1 MTFEG
6 ASDRITTVTMYTA
19 KQRILD
25 LDVLSTLPELLTH
38 HLDKR
43 PDAVAYQFYD
53 PKAKR
58 WLEKTFKEAF
68 EDVLAWRKSF
78 AAFPFLERGDRCA
91 MLLPNCYEAVCF
103 DQSMLAD
110 AFVPVPLHAIDTPK
124 SSGFILRDS
133 GAKVLVTNK
142 LLKWKLIREACE
154 TPDLRLVVITDDE
167 IEDDPSAAIPVMKLS
182 TFLTLGRDVKD
193 LPMGP
198 KADDLAALVY
208 TSGTTGNPKGVML
221 THRNVLSNLRGT
233 LANIS
238 PHDEEQFLSF
248 LPLSHTFERT
258 ASYYL
263 ALGLGYPLAFNRSIA
278 HLTEDFKI
286 IRPTVLLSV
295 PRVYEM
301 VYAKLRDGLAKK
313 SGFVRFLFNWAVNV
327 GWRSFCSKNGI
338 PCERPFSSLFDPLV
352 AGFLDRKVGKT
363 LRDVFG
369 GRPHLYISGGAALSP
384 AVSKIFCALGI
395 PVMQGYGMTETSPV
409 IAVNRQDWN
418 HPSTV
423 GPLVSNLEG
432 RLSEDGELQV
442 RGPSVMKGYWNRP
455 DATKE
460 IFTAD
465 GWLRTGDVCEI
476 YDDGYIRITGR
487 IKEIIVTSTGEKVP
501 PADLEAAIQED
512 PLFAQ
517 AMVLGDDRPFISAI
531 TVVNPDVW
539 TKFCEE
545 LGLDPADPASLKSK
559 EAKTAALR
567 RIKHATRGFPN
578 YGVPRQ
584 VTLLTDDWSIESG
597 FLTPTLKL
605 KRRVVM
611 ATYAKE
617 IEEMYEALERK
628 GA

>member
-1 MTFEG
+1 
-6 ASDRITTVTMYTA
+6 MYTA

-43 PDAVAYQFYD
+43 PDATAYRFYD
-53 PKAKR
+53 SKAER
-58 WLEKTFKEAF
+58 WVDRSFKETF

-78 AAFPFLERGDRCA
+78 AAFSFLERGDRCA
-91 MLLPNCYEAVCF
+91 MLLPNGYDAVCF
-103 DQSMLAD
+103 DQSVLANG
-110 AFVPVPLHAIDTPK
+110 FVPVPLHAIDTPK
-124 SSGFILRDS
+124 SSGFILKDS
-133 GAKVLVTNK
+133 GSKVLVTNK
-142 LLKWKLIREACE
+142 LLKWRQIRDMCE
-154 TPDLRLVVITDDE
+154 LPDLKLVVITDDD
-167 IEDDPSAAIPVMKLS
+167 IEDDPTAAIPVMKLS
-182 TFLTLGRDVKD
+182 TFLACGRDVKD

-198 KADDLAALVY
+198 KSDDLAALVY

-221 THRNVLSNLRGT
+221 THRNILSNIRGV
-233 LANIS
+233 LVNIN
-238 PHDEEQFLSF
+238 PNDEEFFFSF

-278 HLTEDFKI
+278 HLTEDFKV

-313 SGFVRFLFNWAVNV
+313 SKFVQFLFHWAVDV
-327 GWRSFCSKNGI
+327 GWRRFCAKNGL
-338 PCERPFSSLFDPLV
+338 PCERPLSSIFDPLV
-352 AGFLDRKVGKT
+352 AGFLDRKVGSS
-363 LRDVFG
+363 LRAVFG

-384 AVSKIFCALGI
+384 AVAKIFCALGI

-423 GPLVSNLEG
+423 GPLVSNLEA
-432 RLSEDGELQV
+432 RLSEEGELQV
-442 RGPSVMKGYWNRP
+442 RGPSVMKGYWKRE

-460 IFTAD
+460 IFTHD
-465 GWLRTGDVCEI
+465 GWLKTGDVCEI
-476 YDDGYIRITGR
+476 YEDGYIRITGR

-501 PADLEAAIQED
+501 PADIEAAIQED

-517 AMVLGDDRPFISAI
+517 VMVLGDNRPFISAI
-531 TVVNPDVW
+531 AVVNPDAW
-539 TKFCEE
+539 AQLCAE
-545 LGLDPADPASLKSK
+545 LGLDPKDPASLRAK

-567 RIKHATRGFPN
+567 RLKFAARSFPN

-584 VTLLTDDWSIESG
+584 VTLLTDDWSIDSG

-617 IEEMYEALERK
+617 IDAMYEVLERK
-628 GA
+628 SA